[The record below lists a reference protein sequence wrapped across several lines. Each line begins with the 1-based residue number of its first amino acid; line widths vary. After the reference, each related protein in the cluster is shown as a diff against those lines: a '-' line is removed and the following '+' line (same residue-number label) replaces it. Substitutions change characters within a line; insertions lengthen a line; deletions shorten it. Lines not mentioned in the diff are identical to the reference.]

1 MKFSERWRLAG
12 IVSAEVRFQGFLE
25 MNPSNLARVKE
36 NPERISRSIK
46 SSSRFSTFMTTFLV
60 VTLAVVSAAMSIFDV
75 ELGTPQARFAAGLSL
90 FLFLSFVVLIFLNLS
105 VTTGFF
111 AADVMNFP
119 ATLPLTRKDLD
130 DLSLLAFI
138 RVFIA
143 PTILI
148 LTVFPI
154 LTLITMGAGSAIAA
168 FLGCAATAS
177 LSIGTLTKIA
187 AWFRKKSLQADDS
200 RTSTLVR
207 VSASLGLAVGMV
219 TVFSMGSWLPFLIH
233 FITDLS
239 GGLAGQG
246 SPFLA
251 LLFPFSFGFLASA
264 LHYGIEFA
272 TLLAA
277 LGASAL
283 YSSLAIVSYK
293 KTGSALREVAIGGVP
308 TKRTLEAKEVTVKTS
323 TALGATI
330 RKDLKLATR
339 NIGSSFVFIMPLFL
353 VVFMYP
359 MMAGWSGSEPLRS
372 ITALI
377 SIEYGNLFAGITLVS
392 IMMFDTQG
400 ASIQAGLPL
409 TSRKILDAKVA
420 IGMIPYVGS
429 MLIISLLLSL
439 FPLTS
444 PWILFISLIQIPCG
458 YTISMAVGTVTYWKR
473 GDGRAVSINVV
484 SDSAMGFLAAFIGA
498 AVGIVPLV
506 AYGITMIITGQHV
519 VCLAAQLL
527 VMVLELLLVRR
538 VAAKK
543 LKD

>member
-12 IVSAEVRFQGFLE
+12 IISAEVRFQGYLE

-36 NPERISRSIK
+36 NPEKIARSIK
-46 SSSRFSTFMTTFLV
+46 SSSRLSTFMTTFLV
-60 VTLAVVSAAMSIFDV
+60 VTLAVVSAAMAIFDV

-90 FLFLSFVVLIFLNLS
+90 FLFLSFVILIFLNLS

-111 AADVMNFP
+111 AADVMNLP
-119 ATLPLTRKDLD
+119 AMLPLTRKDLD

-148 LTVFPI
+148 LTVFPV
-154 LTLITMGAGSAIAA
+154 LTLLTVGIGSAIVSFA
-168 FLGCAATAS
+168 GCAATAS
-177 LSIGTLTKIA
+177 LSIGTLTKLA
-187 AWFRKKSLQADDS
+187 TWFRKKSLQADDS

-207 VSASLGLAVGMV
+207 VSASLGLAIGMV
-219 TVFSMGSWLPFLIH
+219 TVFSMGSWLPSLIH
-233 FITDLS
+233 IIANLS
-239 GGLAGQG
+239 GGLVGQG
-246 SPFLA
+246 SPLLA

-264 LHYGIEFA
+264 FQYGIEFA

-283 YSSLAIVSYK
+283 YSSLAVVSYK
-293 KTGSALREVAIGGVP
+293 KTGSALREITIGGVP
-308 TKRTLEAKEVTVKTS
+308 TKRTLEVREVTLKTS
-323 TALGATI
+323 TALRATI

-339 NIGSSFVFIMPLFL
+339 NIGSSFVFIIPLFL
-353 VVFMYP
+353 VVFIFP
-359 MMAGWSGSEPLRS
+359 MMAGWSANEPLRS
-372 ITALI
+372 LTALI
-377 SIEYGNLFAGITLVS
+377 STEYGNLFAGITLVS
-392 IMMFDTQG
+392 VMMFDTQG
-400 ASIQAGLPL
+400 ASVQEGLPL

-444 PWILFISLIQIPCG
+444 PWIVLIPLIQIPCG

-473 GDGRAVSINVV
+473 GGGRAVSINVV
-484 SDSAMGFLAAFIGA
+484 VDSGMGFLAAFTGA
-498 AVGIVPLV
+498 VVGIVPLV
-506 AYGITMIITGQHV
+506 AYGITMILTGQHV
-519 VCLAAQLL
+519 VCLTAQLL